1 MNTILKCNSC
11 GSIMVVNNKD
21 LWKIRK
27 CTKWYNNGII
37 NKRCFECPNGFKEG
51 RI

>member
-1 MNTILKCNSC
+1 MCYGNAK
-11 GSIMVVNNKD
+11 G
-21 LWKIRK
+21 
-27 CTKWYNNGII
+27 TKWYNNGII